1 MEVDF
6 GGENDVVFERRGCAG
21 LIRLM
26 RPAALNALTH
36 GMVKAMRRA
45 LTAWEADLD
54 VALIIVE
61 GEGRAFCAGGDVA
74 AAYRAR
80 LAGTPAHDFFADEY
94 RLNAKI
100 KRYTKPYISFL
111 DGIVMGGGAGIS
123 VHGSHRIVTENTL
136 FAMPEVGIGFFPDVG
151 ASAFLPHLPG
161 HFGLYLAL
169 TGNRIRWGDCLGT
182 GIATHAIASEATGRV
197 RNMLIETGDVAAAL
211 ADTASP
217 DFETGGET
225 RQLIAEC
232 FAEAT
237 LEDCIAALQ
246 GSADAGS
253 DATAAI
259 LKTMES
265 RSPTSLCVTSRQMAE
280 GRALS
285 MDDCM
290 RMEYRIVTRM
300 LAGHDF
306 YEGVRAALIEKDGKP
321 RWQPSRL
328 ADVLPGDIDA
338 YFAPLGTRELTLP

>member
-21 LIRLM
+21 LIRLT

-36 GMVKAMRRA
+36 GMVRAMRRA
-45 LTAWEADLD
+45 LTAWEADPD
-54 VALIIVE
+54 VALVIVE

-80 LAGTPAHDFFADEY
+80 LAGTPAHDFFAGEY
-94 RLNAKI
+94 RLNAQI
-100 KRYTKPYISFL
+100 KRYTKPYVAFL

-161 HFGLYLAL
+161 RFGIYLAL
-169 TGNRIRWGDCLGT
+169 TGTRIRWGDCLGT
-182 GIATHAIASEATGRV
+182 GIATHAIASQTIGRV
-197 RNMLIETGDVAAAL
+197 RDMLIETGDVVAAL
-211 ADTASP
+211 SDTVNP
-217 DFETGGET
+217 DFETDGKT
-225 RQLIAEC
+225 RQLIVEC
-232 FAEAT
+232 FAETTVEA
-237 LEDCIAALQ
+237 CIAALQ
-246 GSADAGS
+246 GRADEGSA
-253 DATAAI
+253 AAI

-306 YEGVRAALIEKDGKP
+306 YEGVRAALIDKGGKP
-321 RWQPSRL
+321 RWQPARL
-328 ADVLPGDIDA
+328 ADVLPGDVDA